1 MHAVIRTY
9 SGTGAN
15 ELLDLL
21 EKRKSEV
28 DDLMR
33 PIEGFVSY
41 LLVRTNDGGTSVTVC
56 QDKAGADESIQRAR
70 QWIAANASDIRA
82 AGPAV
87 SEGQV
92 IVQLSAGDAPAIA
105 SAVPLTTAS

>member
-9 SGTGAN
+9 SGAGAN

-33 PIEGFVSY
+33 PIQGFLSY

-70 QWIAANASDIRA
+70 QWISTNASDIQA
-82 AGPAV
+82 PGPSV
-87 SEGQV
+87 SEGPV
-92 IVQLSAGDAPAIA
+92 IVQLSAQDAPATA
-105 SAVPLTTAS
+105 SAMPLTTAS